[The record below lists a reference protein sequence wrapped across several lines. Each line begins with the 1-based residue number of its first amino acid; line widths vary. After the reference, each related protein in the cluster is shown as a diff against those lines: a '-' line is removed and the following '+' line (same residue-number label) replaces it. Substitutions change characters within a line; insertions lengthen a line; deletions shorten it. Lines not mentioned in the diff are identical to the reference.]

1 MNPLDRDTAQEGS
14 PTMSYRT
21 ASYLTSPLQFT
32 RGLSSPVAVSGSA
45 QRRERKTH
53 ISLSQDISYALAAIV
68 ENSANGDAA
77 SASLEA
83 IGARTPNTAAI
94 AFSYYLDDFTYVDPV
109 GIQYLAV
116 KRWH

>member
-1 MNPLDRDTAQEGS
+1 MDPLDSDTAQEGS

-21 ASYLTSPLQFT
+21 ASYLASPPQSA
-32 RGLSSPVAVSGSA
+32 RGLSSPVSVSGSA
-45 QRRERKTH
+45 QRREPKTH
-53 ISLSQDISYALAAIV
+53 ISLSQDISYAFAAIV
-68 ENSANGDAA
+68 ENSANGNAA

-94 AFSYYLDDFTYVDPV
+94 AFSCYLDDFTYMDPV